1 MKNTLALVSL
11 LVTMLFV
18 SGNGMLNAASAQE
31 VSAAAVATP
40 KSSKSRDLV
49 AYMLADSTLQNRS
62 VNALQSSGV
71 EQSIVYLS
79 LVNKPTRDSVVKVGK
94 PIVASL
100 AVAEKPNVVPNKP
113 FKSKVVYW
121 GGRDRYGKYTEECA
135 AHANG
140 RLKKAGIRSFGHAY
154 QIPCWYPSVINGY
167 RRVKVPDLSKIS
179 PEKHFLAILNMHRK
193 SSDYVKANLDISK
206 LIPGKYYVV
215 NMYYS
220 TSEHMVEFFQE
231 AKKQGTGNYG
241 THVGVLYYDQKAQA
255 WIVEHNIHGHVHYN
269 ALVSILG
276 GRSNPHKFGVT
287 SISRVS
293 K

>member
-1 MKNTLALVSL
+1 
-11 LVTMLFV
+11 ML
-18 SGNGMLNAASAQE
+18 
-31 VSAAAVATP
+31 
-40 KSSKSRDLV
+40 KSSKSRDLI
-49 AYMLADSTLQNRS
+49 AYMLADSMLQKS
-62 VNALQSSGV
+62 SINALRSSGV
-71 EQSIVYLS
+71 ESSIVYLD
-79 LVNKPTRDSVVKVGK
+79 LANVQPRDGVIKVSKLGVDS
-94 PIVASL
+94 I
-100 AVAEKPNVVPNKP
+100 AVAEKSNVVPNKP
-113 FKSKVVYW
+113 FKSKIVYW
-121 GGRDRYGKYTEECA
+121 GGRDRDGKYTEECA

-140 RLKKAGIRSFGHAY
+140 RLKRAGIRSFGHAY